1 LQKIIIKKIIKI
13 RKDKMGFFQERLI
26 DKMDKMDKMEIE
38 NFEEMKEQEIR
49 KERNEEFFEDVNEY
63 KVEFI
68 SENIEDLKKEFV
80 ENNQS
85 EFNEFLKN
93 EIIDDDRDLEYWT
106 EVFCQEIKE
115 DEFDDYCNESY
126 NDYED
131 IRATERSLINDLCK
145 M

>member
-1 LQKIIIKKIIKI
+1 
-13 RKDKMGFFQERLI
+13 MGFFQERLI